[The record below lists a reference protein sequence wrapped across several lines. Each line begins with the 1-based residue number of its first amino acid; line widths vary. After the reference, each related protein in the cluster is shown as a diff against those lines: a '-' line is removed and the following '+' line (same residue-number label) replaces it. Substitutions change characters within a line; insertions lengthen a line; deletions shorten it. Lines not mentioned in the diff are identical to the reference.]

1 MPNQSSSQFGSLMVS
16 ALVMATIGWLGLLLV
31 MVGTRPTVGPR
42 WLFFFLWTLAVTGTS
57 LPFVWLLN
65 RRLGDSG
72 GASSGVLLREALLV
86 GLYASLCAWLQ
97 INRALTLPLGLLLAG
112 ALAALEW
119 LLRQVDRGVPRPG
132 V

>member
-1 MPNQSSSQFGSLMVS
+1 MVS
-16 ALVMATIGWLGLLLV
+16 ALVMAAIGWLGLLLI
-31 MVGTRPTVGPR
+31 MLGTRPTVGPR

-65 RRLGDSG
+65 RRFSNVRQLASG
-72 GASSGVLLREALLV
+72 LLLREALLV

-112 ALAALEW
+112 ALIALEW
-119 LLRQVDRGVPRPG
+119 LLRQVDAGVTRPG
-132 V
+132 I

>member
-16 ALVMATIGWLGLLLV
+16 ALVMASIGWLGLLLV
-31 MVGTRPTVGPR
+31 LLGTRPTVGPR
-42 WLFFFLWTLAVTGTS
+42 WLFFFMWTLAITGTS

-65 RRLGDSG
+65 RRFGRPG
-72 GASSGVLLREALLV
+72 GARNGVLLREALLV

-97 INRALTLPLGLLLAG
+97 INRALSLPLGLLLAG
-112 ALAALEW
+112 ALGTLEW
-119 LLRQVDRGVPRPG
+119 LLRQVDRGAPRPR